1 MNPDRMVQALRV
13 IRTWAAFD
21 MEENRGHRAAL
32 MPADVVELCDEAL
45 SKGCD
50 TEMANAKTQKKA
62 KKQKAKKEQPKP
74 APKAGKQ

>member
-45 SKGCD
+45 SKGGD
-50 TEMANAKTQKKA
+50 TVANAKTQKKV
-62 KKQKAKKEQPKP
+62 KKQKAKKDAVKPK
-74 APKAGKQ
+74 APKAGK